1 MAKSILVIT
10 DVHDTENC
18 SIKKA
23 HDIAAPLGEEIDV
36 VRFIR
41 SNDATTLTDVDIKTQ
56 TAELSDYVA
65 DVFKDYEQK
74 DIIRTQVVVTSDIA
88 KWVVDYCQD
97 KQFDLVLKA
106 GHRSETLFHTPCDW
120 ELIRQ
125 LQIPV
130 LIASQQH
137 WRQKHAVLAALDPD
151 AKDDA
156 HRELN
161 DSILKWTKKW
171 AATFDCKIHI
181 VYSLP
186 VSKILRE
193 LDIIDVKQYAREHRE
208 EGEEK
213 LAALL
218 KNYDLPDV
226 EMHVTAGAPE
236 RTIPHCANEL
246 KAELVIMGSTGR
258 TGLKGKLLGNVAE
271 KTMHNLRTDSL
282 VIELKK

>member
-23 HDIAAPLGEEIDV
+23 HDIAAPLGDEIDI
-36 VRFIR
+36 VRFIQQNELGR
-41 SNDATTLTDVDIKTQ
+41 AEFDEETTQ
-56 TAELSDYVA
+56 LSDCVA
-65 DVFKDYEQK
+65 DIFKDYEQK
-74 DIIRTQVVVTSDIA
+74 DIIRTQVVSTQDIA
-88 KWVVDYCQD
+88 KWVVDYCKD
-97 KQFDLVLKA
+97 KNFDLVLKA

-125 LQIPV
+125 LDIPV

-137 WRQKHAVLAALDPD
+137 WRQKHVVLAALDPNV
-151 AKDDA
+151 KDEA

-161 DSILKWTKKW
+161 DTILKWTKKW
-171 AATFDCKIHI
+171 AETFNCQIHL

-186 VSKILRE
+186 VSNILRE
-193 LDIIDVKQYAREHRE
+193 LDIIDIKQYTREHRA

-213 LAALL
+213 LLTL
-218 KNYDLPDV
+218 VKDYDLPNV
-226 EMHVTAGAPE
+226 QIHITAGAPE
-236 RTIPHCANEL
+236 KTLPNCASKL

-282 VIELKK
+282 LIELKK

>member
-10 DVHDTENC
+10 DVHDTDNY

-23 HDIAAPLGEEIDV
+23 HDIAAPLGEEIDI

-41 SNDATTLTDVDIKTQ
+41 SKDVNTLTDVELDKEKTD
-56 TAELSDYVA
+56 LSDYVA
-65 DVFKDYEQK
+65 EVFNDYEQK
-74 DIIRTQVVVTSDIA
+74 DIIRTQVVVTEDIA
-88 KWVVDYCQD
+88 KWVVEYCQG
-97 KQFDLVLKA
+97 KNFDLVLKT

-120 ELIRQ
+120 ALIRQ
-125 LQIPV
+125 LQTPV

-137 WRQKHAVLAALDPD
+137 WRPKHVVLAALSPN

-161 DSILKWTKKW
+161 DTILKWTKKW
-171 AATFDCKIHI
+171 ADTFDCQIHL

-186 VSKILRE
+186 VSNILRE
-193 LDIIDVKQYAREHRE
+193 LDIIDVKQYAREHRA

-213 LAALL
+213 LAVLL
-218 KNYDLPDV
+218 KDYDLPNV
-226 EMHVTAGAPE
+226 KMHVTAGALE
-236 RTIPHCANEL
+236 KALPHCANEL

-258 TGLKGKLLGNVAE
+258 TGLKGKILGNVAE

-282 VIELKK
+282 VIELNK

>member
-10 DVHDTENC
+10 DVHDTDNC

-23 HDIAAPLGEEIDV
+23 HDIAAPLGEEIDI

-41 SNDATTLTDVDIKTQ
+41 SKDVNTFTDVELDKVKTD
-56 TAELSDYVA
+56 LSDYVA
-65 DVFKDYEQK
+65 EVFNDYEQK
-74 DIIRTQVVVTSDIA
+74 DIIQTQVVVTEDIA
-88 KWVVDYCQD
+88 KWMVEYCQG
-97 KQFDLVLKA
+97 KNFDLVLKA

-120 ELIRQ
+120 ALIRQ
-125 LQIPV
+125 LQTPV

-137 WRQKHAVLAALDPD
+137 WRPKHVVLAALNPN

-161 DSILKWTKKW
+161 DTILKWTKKW
-171 AATFDCKIHI
+171 ADTFDCQIHL

-186 VSKILRE
+186 VSNILRE
-193 LDIIDVKQYAREHRE
+193 LDIIDVKQYAREHRA

-218 KNYDLPDV
+218 KDYDLPNV
-226 EMHVTAGAPE
+226 KMHVTAGAPE
-236 RTIPHCANEL
+236 KALPHCANEL

-258 TGLKGKLLGNVAE
+258 TGLKGKILGNVAE

-282 VIELKK
+282 VIELNK